1 MFIQNTFSDSSLTV
15 LLVSLLVFY
24 PIFGS
29 IVWIVGAIKYRSMI
43 KTNTPVIP
51 ESMVLPK
58 VSILVAAHNEE
69 LQIDNTI
76 RRMLYDLNYPNYDLI
91 IASDGSTD
99 RTNEIVLEWT
109 KKDPRV
115 RLVEIQENMGKAHAI
130 TQAAFYS
137 DAEFFLGIDADS
149 FIIGDGLKDMMAYML
164 VDTDFSPANR
174 VGAVTAAP
182 TPMNRSS
189 MLAKLQLVEYNSI
202 IGLIK
207 RAQSTI
213 GRLFTVS
220 GVAAL
225 YRRDAVVDA
234 GYWDTIMAAEDIA
247 MSWDIQ
253 SRGWRIAY
261 SPSTFS
267 YMDVPTT
274 VKQLVN
280 QRIRWAIGSMD
291 VVTAYWLK
299 ILTHPRKTFPMI
311 FLLLDNII
319 STIWS
324 LFWVASM
331 IITFFY
337 IFVGFSWEK
346 LYVFTTVASALVIFQ
361 FIFGM
366 LQLKLS
372 LNYGSELGDD
382 TNKYFR
388 FAGWY
393 VWAYW
398 ILSPVTT
405 VLAIPRFINRLI
417 VGRSGTW
424 TSPERTNLDG
434 TEDDK

>member
-1 MFIQNTFSDSSLTV
+1 MSKMLYTLKNGTKRESMFIQNTFSDSSLTV

-51 ESMVLPK
+51 EGMVLPK

-174 VGAVTAAP
+174 VGAVTGAP

-280 QRIRWAIGSMD
+280 QRIPLGHWFDGRCDGILVEDFDASTQD
-291 VVTAYWLK
+291 V
-299 ILTHPRKTFPMI
+299 PND
-311 FLLLDNII
+311 FL
-319 STIWS
+319 
-324 LFWVASM
+324 V
-331 IITFFY
+331 
-337 IFVGFSWEK
+337 VG
-346 LYVFTTVASALVIFQ
+346 
-361 FIFGM
+361 
-366 LQLKLS
+366 
-372 LNYGSELGDD
+372 
-382 TNKYFR
+382 
-388 FAGWY
+388 
-393 VWAYW
+393 
-398 ILSPVTT
+398 
-405 VLAIPRFINRLI
+405 
-417 VGRSGTW
+417 
-424 TSPERTNLDG
+424 
-434 TEDDK
+434 

>member
-1 MFIQNTFSDSSLTV
+1 
-15 LLVSLLVFY
+15 
-24 PIFGS
+24 
-29 IVWIVGAIKYRSMI
+29 
-43 KTNTPVIP
+43 
-51 ESMVLPK
+51 
-58 VSILVAAHNEE
+58 
-69 LQIDNTI
+69 
-76 RRMLYDLNYPNYDLI
+76 MLYDLNYPNYDLI

-174 VGAVTAAP
+174 VGAVTGAP

-324 LFWVASM
+324 LFWVALM

-346 LYVFTTVASALVIFQ
+346 LYVFTTVASALIIFQ

>member
-51 ESMVLPK
+51 EGMVLPK

-174 VGAVTAAP
+174 VGAV
-182 TPMNRSS
+182 
-189 MLAKLQLVEYNSI
+189 LVH
-202 IGLIK
+202 
-207 RAQSTI
+207 Q
-213 GRLFTVS
+213 
-220 GVAAL
+220 
-225 YRRDAVVDA
+225 RR
-234 GYWDTIMAAEDIA
+234 
-247 MSWDIQ
+247 
-253 SRGWRIAY
+253 
-261 SPSTFS
+261 
-267 YMDVPTT
+267 
-274 VKQLVN
+274 
-280 QRIRWAIGSMD
+280 
-291 VVTAYWLK
+291 
-299 ILTHPRKTFPMI
+299 
-311 FLLLDNII
+311 
-319 STIWS
+319 
-324 LFWVASM
+324 
-331 IITFFY
+331 
-337 IFVGFSWEK
+337 
-346 LYVFTTVASALVIFQ
+346 
-361 FIFGM
+361 
-366 LQLKLS
+366 
-372 LNYGSELGDD
+372 
-382 TNKYFR
+382 
-388 FAGWY
+388 
-393 VWAYW
+393 
-398 ILSPVTT
+398 
-405 VLAIPRFINRLI
+405 
-417 VGRSGTW
+417 
-424 TSPERTNLDG
+424 
-434 TEDDK
+434 